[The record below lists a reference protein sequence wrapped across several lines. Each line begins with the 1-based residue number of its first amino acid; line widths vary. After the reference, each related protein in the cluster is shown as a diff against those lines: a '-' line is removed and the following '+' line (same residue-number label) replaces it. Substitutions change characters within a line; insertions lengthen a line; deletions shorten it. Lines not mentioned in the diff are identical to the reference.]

1 MSIFLNTYFGIS
13 RYVFV
18 NNKSMKK
25 KIIIHYPLLVF
36 FLVNIFSILLLFYFY
51 NNDSSNY
58 IVFKTVM
65 FIILLWVP
73 YLISKVIQV
82 KIPSL
87 IYKLYFFIIFIDLM
101 LGKIFMFERFTNLY
115 TYVVLFLQG
124 IIFYIIGLWVI
135 KFLDDYGFLNYK
147 IIMIFSVIFALCLAV
162 LKEMFFYL
170 VNKTFKNDSI
180 DQMLYIIISFIGS
193 LFIMVIFIVDNI
205 YYKQK
210 YYFIID
216 KNLSNT

>member
-1 MSIFLNTYFGIS
+1 
-13 RYVFV
+13 
-18 NNKSMKK
+18 
-25 KIIIHYPLLVF
+25 
-36 FLVNIFSILLLFYFY
+36 
-51 NNDSSNY
+51 
-58 IVFKTVM
+58 
-65 FIILLWVP
+65 
-73 YLISKVIQV
+73 
-82 KIPSL
+82 
-87 IYKLYFFIIFIDLM
+87 M
-101 LGKIFMFERFTNLY
+101 LGKILMFERFTNLY

-162 LKEMFFYL
+162 LKEMFLFL
-170 VNKTFKNDSI
+170 VNKTFKIDSI
-180 DQMLYIIISFIGS
+180 DQMLYIIISFLGG
-193 LFIMVIFIVDNI
+193 LFIMVISIVDNI